1 MSDNPTNDDAD
12 ADESLD
18 DETPTDADDT
28 PAEGG
33 EEGDER
39 PPIDDDERAEVDLS
53 AVAEEINEEEA
64 DDTPTEEGSES
75 PDATKDDDTQDE
87 GGEEGDETPSPTP
100 SDGNSWGEMYVEI
113 LAVLLPEITEEMSG
127 EPSEMTSEDVSELAT
142 KPPVELDQ
150 KFDAVVEDMG
160 GMEEMSDKQALLLST
175 AIVCGTVLIK
185 EGDVAGDLVGTVRE
199 GVSA

>member
-1 MSDNPTNDDAD
+1 MTAREIHQHRDRQRERADSEGTPDDP
-12 ADESLD
+12 DE
-18 DETPTDADDT
+18 A

-33 EEGDER
+33 DEGDER
-39 PPIDDDERAEVDLS
+39 PPIDDEERADVDLAAIS
-53 AVAEEINEEEA
+53 EEINEEDGG
-64 DDTPTEEGSES
+64 DDPPEEGSES
-75 PDATKDDDTQDE
+75 PDETNPDDTQT
-87 GGEEGDETPSPTP
+87 EGDEKGEETHFE
-100 SDGNSWGEMYVEI
+100 GGSWGEMYVEI

-127 EPSEMTSEDVSELAT
+127 EPSEMTSEDVAELAT
-142 KPPVELDQ
+142 QQPVELDA

-175 AIVCGTVLIK
+175 AIVCGTVLVK